1 MFRIETFKV
10 VKAIETFLDLWLLST
25 RSFTSFR
32 SPEYGCLS
40 RPLDLIMIPSTEK
53 KSNGLGREGAGVFV
67 VQWMKGRCFQ

>member
-1 MFRIETFKV
+1 MFCFEIFEV
-10 VKAIETFLDLWLLST
+10 VRTIETFLDLWLLST

-53 KSNGLGREGAGVFV
+53 KSNGRGREGAVFSV
-67 VQWMKGRCFQ
+67 IR